1 MDSNLQHHISA
12 FAWQT
17 APMLVLCLDPDGII
31 RERNAF
37 ANLHLGEDCVGKHF
51 DRYLVDFTGTFHL
64 QEFSEEPSG
73 ARLINLQS
81 ASGSIESFSV
91 EVRRHPSGFLLLGK
105 PDWEGM
111 EVLQDRVLELNRDLT
126 DLGRSLHKANA
137 ELKELNRLKNQFLGM
152 AAHDL
157 RKPISVVLAYAGFLQ
172 EELGPSLNQEQVL
185 YLQTILDTTTRM
197 ERLVDQFLTL
207 SIIETGRLRPEL
219 QSVSVHEVMN
229 GVRSVTDLLARRKGV
244 EVKVDDSASAVVLSA
259 DPSLLEQAVINLVS
273 NAIEH
278 SREGQT
284 VWITLTCDAKEFR
297 LGVRDEAGGIP
308 ADQLPT
314 LFAPFS
320 SGKTKKSHAQRGT
333 GLGLA
338 ITRAIA
344 EAHRGR
350 IEVQSNWGYGSF
362 FELILPIHPQ
372 PKGSFTRKGPA

>member
-1 MDSNLQHHISA
+1 MDANLQHHISA

-17 APMLVLCLDPDGII
+17 APMLVLCLDPDGSI

-37 ANLHLGEDCVGKHF
+37 ANLHLGEDCIGKPI
-51 DRYLVDFTGTFHL
+51 DRFLVDFVGTFNL
-64 QEFSEEPSG
+64 QEFSEEPAG
-73 ARLINLQS
+73 TRLINLQT
-81 ASGSIESFSV
+81 ASGSIESFNV

-111 EVLQDRVLELNRDLT
+111 EVLQDRVMELNRDLT
-126 DLGRSLHKANA
+126 AMGRSLHKANA
-137 ELKELNRLKNQFLGM
+137 ELKELNTLKNQFLGM

-172 EELGPSLNQEQVL
+172 EELGPSLIKEQAA
-185 YLQTILDTTTRM
+185 YLQTILDTATRM
-197 ERLVDQFLTL
+197 GRLVDQFLTL

-219 QSVSVHEVMN
+219 QPVSVREVVK
-229 GVRSVTDLLARRKGV
+229 GARVITDLLARRKGV
-244 EVKVDDSASAVVLSA
+244 EVQVDDSASAVVLSA
-259 DPSLLEQAVINLVS
+259 DPTLLEQAVINLVS

-278 SREGQT
+278 SSEGQT
-284 VWITLTCDAKEFR
+284 VCLTLRCDAQEFR

-308 ADQLPT
+308 EDQLPT

-320 SGKTKKSHAQRGT
+320 PGKTKKSHAQRGT

-344 EAHRGR
+344 DAHHGR
-350 IEVQSNWGYGSF
+350 IEVQSNWGYGSS

-372 PKGSFTRKGPA
+372 LQG

>member
-17 APMLVLCLDPDGII
+17 APMLVLCLDPEGII
-31 RERNAF
+31 RERNVF
-37 ANLHLGEDCVGKHF
+37 ANLHLGEDCIGKHF
-51 DRYLVDFTGTFHL
+51 DRYLVDFTDMFDL
-64 QEFSEEPSG
+64 QEFSEEPAG
-73 ARLINLQS
+73 TRLINLQS

-91 EVRRHPSGFLLLGK
+91 ELRRHPSGFLLLGK

-111 EVLQDRVLELNRDLT
+111 EVLQDQVMELNRDLT
-126 DLGRSLHKANA
+126 ALGRSLHKANA
-137 ELKELNRLKNQFLGM
+137 ELKELNQLKNQFLGM

-172 EELGPSLNQEQVL
+172 EELGPNLNPEQAAFI
-185 YLQTILDTTTRM
+185 QTILDTTTRM
-197 ERLVDQFLTL
+197 GRLVDQFLTL
-207 SIIETGRLRPEL
+207 AIIETGRLRPEL
-219 QSVSVHEVMN
+219 QSVSVHEVMK
-229 GVRSVTDLLARRKGV
+229 GARSVTDLLARRKGV
-244 EVKVDDSASAVVLSA
+244 EVEVDDTASAVVLSA
-259 DPSLLEQAVINLVS
+259 DPTLLEQAIVNLVS

-278 SREGQT
+278 SSEGQS
-284 VWITLTCDAKEFR
+284 VCITLKCDTQEFC

-320 SGKTKKSHAQRGT
+320 PGKTKKPHAQRGT

-344 EAHRGR
+344 EAHHGR
-350 IEVQSNWGYGSF
+350 IEVQSNWGDGSF

-372 PKGSFTRKGPA
+372 PNG